1 MRDRSVSRA
10 AERIGL
16 SQPAMSE
23 APARLRDHFDDPLLL
38 RGREGSQPTPRALD
52 L

>member
-1 MRDRSVSRA
+1 MASHKNLDLQLLECFESLMRERSVSRA

-23 APARLRDHFDDPLLL
+23 ALARNNK
-38 RGREGSQPTPRALD
+38 G
-52 L
+52 